1 MESKSSLIRLNTS
14 LEVGDVLTKDWK
26 AIKSVLLESKACRQ
40 ANCSKSVDKIV
51 G

>member
-1 MESKSSLIRLNTS
+1 MEAKSSLRLNTF
-14 LEVGDVLTKDWK
+14 LEVGDVLTKEGK
-26 AIKSVLLESKACRQ
+26 AIKSVLLESKAYRQ